1 MNFVVKSS
9 RSQDKLIMTDL
20 ENFNTLNHARKL
32 LWHFPC
38 YRYEFLTIIE
48 IMYELEMYMLLE
60 HNCLQNKILVVSAI
74 HTYVAKYFLFNFNR
88 LYYTMIIA
96 GWQKLGIGNFSYF
109 QWSWYL
115 IDNFWHINIEFWIL
129 RRMCLLWFFFWIKY
143 CLVYRWLKSWA

>member
-48 IMYELEMYMLLE
+48 IMYELEMYMLLSAKQDLASFS
-60 HNCLQNKILVVSAI
+60 HMLQNIFYLTFI
-74 HTYVAKYFLFNFNR
+74 G
-88 LYYTMIIA
+88 YYSMYT
-96 GWQKLGIGNFSYF
+96 
-109 QWSWYL
+109 
-115 IDNFWHINIEFWIL
+115 
-129 RRMCLLWFFFWIKY
+129 
-143 CLVYRWLKSWA
+143 

>member
-60 HNCLQNKILVVSAI
+60 HNCLQNKILVVSSI
-74 HTYVAKYFLFNFNR
+74 CCKIFFYLTLIGYC
-88 LYYTMIIA
+88 TMIVA
-96 GWQKLGIGNFSYF
+96 CWQKLGIVLATSNVLGISWINFGILC
-109 QWSWYL
+109 WSL
-115 IDNFWHINIEFWIL
+115 NIEFWIL
-129 RRMCLLWFFFWIKY
+129 RRMYLLRFFIFFWKEH
-143 CLVYRWLKSWA
+143 